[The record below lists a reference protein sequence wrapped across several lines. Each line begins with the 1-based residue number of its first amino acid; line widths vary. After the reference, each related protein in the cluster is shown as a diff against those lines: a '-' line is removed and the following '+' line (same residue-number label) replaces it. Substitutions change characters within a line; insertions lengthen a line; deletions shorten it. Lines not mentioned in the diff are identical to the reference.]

1 MRFATTI
8 LVLAVAAATA
18 GTGLAIAAEPGLR
31 LENQDGQRVDPLAAG
46 DDVRVFVF
54 VRGDCPISNRY
65 APELER
71 LRRQFTAPARGASR
85 RVRLWLVYVD
95 PHDTPAAI
103 AAHQREYNLH
113 FDWLADPRHVFAEA
127 SGATVTPE
135 ALVYGPSRSGRRTL
149 AYRGRIDDRVV
160 DFSRVRTAATSPDLR
175 DAIDAVRTDRA
186 VAAATLPAVG
196 CFIADLR

>member
-8 LVLAVAAATA
+8 LALAVAAATA
-18 GTGLAIAAEPGLR
+18 GRGPAIAAEPGLR
-31 LENQDGQRVDPLAAG
+31 LENQDGQRVDPLGPG

-54 VRGDCPISNRY
+54 VRSDCPISNRY

-71 LRRQFTAPARGASR
+71 LRRQFAASAREASR
-85 RVRLWLVYVD
+85 RVQFWLVYVD

-103 AAHQREYNLH
+103 ATHQREYNLH
-113 FDWLADPRHVFAEA
+113 FDWLADPRHEFAEA

-135 ALVYGPSRSGRRTL
+135 ALVYAPSRSRQRTL

-160 DFSRVRTAATSPDLR
+160 DFSHVRPAATSADLR
-175 DAIDAVRTDRA
+175 DAIEAVRADRA